1 MRGYLAKRLRE
12 VRIVVRS
19 RGLAPRIEVLRD
31 AEVIEIQL
39 RRLHQCAIDPRLVEV
54 REIVGGELQRFRDGH
69 VSHATGRLRPVVAAP
84 TVGARLTL
92 MGNEQQTLDPVNG
105 AAPPRASSK
114 TPLWI
119 ALAGLGGL
127 VIGVIGTL
135 GVVTLTASVG
145 EAAAAAA
152 AAAAVD
158 TRLADAVDECGSTG
172 MELGD
177 EDQTLVI
184 DVKGD
189 EDARGATY
197 QQQECVLAELDVPA
211 SVNSH
216 IGQTTS
222 MDGRQTES
230 WDGITIEWSYHPDR
244 GSDMVITLD
253 EDAD

>member
-1 MRGYLAKRLRE
+1 
-12 VRIVVRS
+12 
-19 RGLAPRIEVLRD
+19 
-31 AEVIEIQL
+31 
-39 RRLHQCAIDPRLVEV
+39 
-54 REIVGGELQRFRDGH
+54 
-69 VSHATGRLRPVVAAP
+69 
-84 TVGARLTL
+84 

-135 GVVTLTASVG
+135 GVGALTASVG